1 MILCVVKRSYEP
13 GTVLC
18 SMMYVR
24 MMLYPV
30 SYILYSGTV
39 KNSAEIVLFL
49 FFWKTR

>member
-1 MILCVVKRSYEP
+1 MSRVQFYAVYD
-13 GTVLC
+13 
-18 SMMYVR
+18 VR